1 MKDKYLIIGTGKI
14 SNQLS
19 SILLDHN
26 LKPTVIALSKLD
38 NHKCDDINQY
48 FTIIYVGY
56 DHFSLCKNISKLKS
70 FVKHLETRKYQ
81 GNFIFLN
88 TQGILSN
95 HIIQNFS
102 NTLNHKLDRYLLT
115 KRLQSKILN
124 SSKLDITQLY
134 LPIVTNVS
142 GILDLLISELKTCK
156 KIKLPNS
163 GNNKFYVL
171 DIKKLA
177 EYIMNSSLL
186 GRINN
191 FFIYSSYTSLSQLI
205 KHHQID
211 IIIND
216 DDNMTLEK
224 TSFMSLLRSIVS
236 TMYYCF
242 LRTNYRHRNIDTS
255 SSNLDSG
262 RLSRNLQ
269 SLFSKHYIKPESLK
283 LLNKKI

>member
-1 MKDKYLIIGTGKI
+1 
-14 SNQLS
+14 
-19 SILLDHN
+19 
-26 LKPTVIALSKLD
+26 
-38 NHKCDDINQY
+38 
-48 FTIIYVGY
+48 
-56 DHFSLCKNISKLKS
+56 
-70 FVKHLETRKYQ
+70 
-81 GNFIFLN
+81 
-88 TQGILSN
+88 
-95 HIIQNFS
+95 
-102 NTLNHKLDRYLLT
+102 
-115 KRLQSKILN
+115 
-124 SSKLDITQLY
+124 
-134 LPIVTNVS
+134 
-142 GILDLLISELKTCK
+142 
-156 KIKLPNS
+156 
-163 GNNKFYVL
+163 
-171 DIKKLA
+171 
-177 EYIMNSSLL
+177 MNSSLL